1 MSVKYVSNP
10 NINSVHT
17 ISLQIHTYITPRF
30 KELQIPKKS
39 KPSEKKKTNFPA
51 LQKNLLPDNA
61 IFLTDYASE
70 IFISNQNTLIL
81 SKKPKIQ
88 ISLIN

>member
-1 MSVKYVSNP
+1 
-10 NINSVHT
+10 VHT

-81 SKKPKIQ
+81 SKKPQNSNIADK
-88 ISLIN
+88 LICHS